1 VIRSD
6 ASAFGLR
13 PSAGKAGFLPQ
24 HPVLALASSSVFFAS
39 MALLARIGA
48 ARGFS
53 AAELV
58 FVRMGIGAICCVVLF
73 ASGRANFEIARSGTL
88 LARGVYGSISILLY
102 FFAIARL
109 PVGEATLLNYSS
121 PLFTLIFA
129 MLFLGERPGLRPV
142 AGLAVTLSGLALTV
156 EATSTAGLMSWGVLA
171 GLGSA
176 VMSGA
181 AIATIRSLRR
191 TSGPTMIF
199 FTFCLVAMVIS
210 APLAAPSLRLP
221 APRDLALLMGIGLT
235 STVAQL
241 LFTAAMGHL
250 SAVGTAV
257 ASPLTPVTAYLLGT
271 LFLGEPLTPRIAA
284 GGLIALGG
292 VVLGAWQARP
302 VAAEPD

>member
-1 VIRSD
+1 
-6 ASAFGLR
+6 
-13 PSAGKAGFLPQ
+13 
-24 HPVLALASSSVFFAS
+24 
-39 MALLARIGA
+39 
-48 ARGFS
+48 
-53 AAELV
+53 
-58 FVRMGIGAICCVVLF
+58 
-73 ASGRANFEIARSGTL
+73 
-88 LARGVYGSISILLY
+88 
-102 FFAIARL
+102 
-109 PVGEATLLNYSS
+109 
-121 PLFTLIFA
+121 
-129 MLFLGERPGLRPV
+129 
-142 AGLAVTLSGLALTV
+142 
-156 EATSTAGLMSWGVLA
+156 MSWGVLA

-199 FTFCLVAMVIS
+199 FAFCLVAMVIS